1 MAVTQQQIDQAYVD
15 LGPKFGGSKNDYFAL
30 LYLAQEFGLKP
41 HDVAK
46 EVAFGRN
53 DNGVDA
59 YHIDKAE
66 RNLYLYQFK
75 WSKDHKLFVDSL
87 ERLITDGMARIF
99 GDPLQD
105 KTANDL
111 LIQLRNDLY
120 QKQAV
125 IDRVFIH
132 FVFNG
137 DPEAAENSITLRN
150 LREDLEGRKHLI
162 NSYFRRDDVTLTV
175 AYLPNQTR
183 KIVGHSHITKTHRYK
198 IGFHSSAPI
207 CTSTGETL
215 HVGPI
220 KLIEL
225 LQIYEQMDNRLFE
238 RNIRFGLADDTPPN
252 RSLRDALK
260 RIVVKQVDPPEVFAF
275 NHNGICLSV
284 DSIEAE
290 DDLVVITDP
299 RVLNGAQTITAAAK
313 FCKDNQVLLESSDVK
328 ARLAEICVIA
338 KIVHSQSRDFVTTV
352 TICNNKQ
359 NRVDPWNLRAN
370 DPIQWKLE
378 DKFRDD
384 LDPGVFYE
392 RQQNAFQRYLESDIE
407 DMGLVQGRAVE
418 IKRLAQ
424 TFLAVQGEIDKI
436 SSLPNVFDSDDLY
449 KQTFRDSY
457 LNSDI
462 RKILLAYK
470 IQFNLTRIVEEIQD
484 KGSQKN
490 HEYFRRARNLVW
502 ALLVQGVLNAPDLA
516 DLLENYGGTPTMEAD
531 YKEYLKALAGNR
543 VRLILLDLAKIDNN
557 KRDISEGK
565 FNFLRSK
572 STYKTCMD
580 SAWQRFSWKKMTF

>member
-1 MAVTQQQIDQAYVD
+1 MAITQHQIDQAYAD
-15 LGPKFGGSKNDYFAL
+15 YGAKFGGCKNDYFPL

-41 HDVAK
+41 EDIAK
-46 EVAFGRN
+46 QVAFGGK
-53 DNGVDA
+53 DYGIDA

-66 RNLYLYQFK
+66 RNLFLYQFK

-87 ERLITDGMARIF
+87 QRLIADGMARVF

-105 KTANDL
+105 KTANEL

-120 QKQAV
+120 QKQSV
-125 IDRVFIH
+125 IDRVFIN

-137 DPEAAENSITLRN
+137 DPEAAENSTTLRN

-198 IGFHSSAPI
+198 IAFHSPSPI
-207 CTSTGETL
+207 STTGGETL
-215 HVGPI
+215 HVGSVR
-220 KLIEL
+220 LIEL

-260 RIVVKQVDPPEVFAF
+260 RIVIKQTDVPEVFAF
-275 NHNGICLSV
+275 NHNGICMSV

-290 DDLVVITDP
+290 DGVAVVTEP
-299 RVLNGAQTITAAAK
+299 RILNGAQTITAAAK
-313 FCKDNQVLLESSDVK
+313 FCKDNQVLLESADAK
-328 ARLAEICVIA
+328 ARLGEIRVIA
-338 KIVHSQSRDFVTTV
+338 KVIHSSSRDFVTTV

-359 NRVDPWNLRAN
+359 NRVDSWNLRAN

-407 DMGLVQGRAVE
+407 DMGLVQGKAIE

-436 SSLPNVFDSDDLY
+436 SSLPNVFDSDDVY

-457 LNSDI
+457 LNSDV

-470 IQFNLTRIVEEIQD
+470 IQFNLTRIVEEIQE

-490 HEYFRRARNLVW
+490 YEYFRRARNLVW
-502 ALLVQGVLNAPDLA
+502 ALLVQGVLNASNLA
-516 DLLENYGGTPTMEAD
+516 DLLESYGGTPTMEAD
-531 YKEYLKALAGNR
+531 YKEYLKALAGNK
-543 VRLILLDLAKIDNN
+543 VRLLLLDLAKIDAI
-557 KRDISEGK
+557 KRDISEGR
-565 FNFLRSK
+565 FNFLRTK

-580 SAWQRFSWKKMTF
+580 AAWQRFGWKKLTF